1 MAERQHSSGVG
12 GLPFSYSPPP
22 SPPAAASSASSPQS
36 SSPSPAS
43 SASAESVP
51 SASPLLPPPHL
62 GPGGIP
68 LPPSLSLPAS
78 ATSSGRIRGW
88 TERLSYETGTSYALG
103 FIGGGL
109 YGVLVGVSKPLAGV
123 NPKLRLNAV
132 LNAAGRSSSQWANGL
147 AVFSLLY
154 SISRS
159 TSRWAYRRYVAH
171 ETQPAPYTERDD
183 TFEGV
188 GVAVAGSLTAFTR
201 MPATRA
207 VVCGAVLGGVMV
219 GGLKARRTF
228 IDQRGIRVPHI

>member
-1 MAERQHSSGVG
+1 MADRQQTSGVG
-12 GLPFSYSPPP
+12 GLPFSYSPP
-22 SPPAAASSASSPQS
+22 SPPVAAPSASSPS
-36 SSPSPAS
+36 SSPPSPAA

-78 ATSSGRIRGW
+78 ALSPPRIRGW

-103 FIGGGL
+103 FIGGGV
-109 YGVLVGVSKPLAGV
+109 YGVLSGVSRPLPGG

-132 LNAAGRSSSQWANGL
+132 LNSAGKSSSQWANSL

-159 TSRWAYRRYVAH
+159 TSRWAYRRFVAK
-171 ETQPAPYTERDD
+171 ETQPAPYIERDD
-183 TFEGV
+183 AFEGL

-201 MPATRA
+201 MPASRA
-207 VVCGAVLGGVMV
+207 VACGAALGCVMV
-219 GGLKARRTF
+219 GGLKVRRKY
-228 IDQRGIRVPHI
+228 IDQRGVRIPHI